1 MAVHPSLT
9 ARAAGVAAPD
19 PVAGR
24 DVRGS
29 ASRYRDIRKQMPIE
43 VNPYARQQIFSAVCL
58 TTDVK
63 GYTSLAE
70 HLTRDELHDLLNEYH
85 EMLRR
90 LVTAR
95 RGLVWG
101 RGGDSALCV
110 WRTSSPFWL
119 TRTLARWVDRQEQ
132 QEKAGRLNACL
143 AAIEIRDAID
153 RFNAAHPVAKRMPTR
168 IGLADGRNR
177 PGSRRRR
184 TAGRSEWA
192 SVSLLDARR

>member
-1 MAVHPSLT
+1 MPLLIQL
-9 ARAAGVAAPD
+9 
-19 PVAGR
+19 PVAMFAGLL
-24 DVRGS
+24 
-29 ASRYRDIRKQMPIE
+29 SRYRDIRKQMPIE
-43 VNPYARQQIFSAVCL
+43 VNPYARQQMFSAVCL

-63 GYTSLAE
+63 GYTTLAE

-119 TRTLARWVDRQEQ
+119 TRTLARWVGPAAA
-132 QEKAGRLNACL
+132 AGEGGTAERLS
-143 AAIEIRDAID
+143 
-153 RFNAAHPVAKRMPTR
+153 
-168 IGLADGRNR
+168 
-177 PGSRRRR
+177 GS
-184 TAGRSEWA
+184 
-192 SVSLLDARR
+192 D